1 MKKNCKELI
10 KNSLEIKKYSKEKL
24 KNYVLTGKMISL
36 MKCLIAGQIKKKVS
50 MSDYFP
56 KSKSVKG
63 NIKFDLDLSN
73 YTPKADLQNA
83 TGVNTS
89 NFVKKS

>member
-1 MKKNCKELI
+1 
-10 KNSLEIKKYSKEKL
+10 
-24 KNYVLTGKMISL
+24 
-36 MKCLIAGQIKKKVS
+36 

-89 NFVKKS
+89 NFVKKSWFSQLKSEIAELGIGKLETTPTGLSKLSDIVKNEIVKKTVYDKLVKKN